1 MESLSHR
8 PFVFLLISGR
18 KEPFSPPRPP
28 PPLLALQLIQNE
40 EPASQPGRKSAA
52 AAAGQKLQIKTHRP
66 RAGER
71 EREEARRAWQAPVR
85 SSQHATR
92 KRGLPAEAN
101 VLISGQTERGGR
113 ASASASLTDGRRTIA
128 VIVHGGRADSPRPA
142 GQPRRLSI
150 PAKKASRALREEGRA
165 RIRLSVSLSWRP
177 AIPVRR
183 SVCPVQMWTLK
194 SITNGL
200 LPGRAGRSRQ
210 REYTYSPSVQ
220 VRWEIWPYL
229 ERWSVESK

>member
-1 MESLSHR
+1 M
-8 PFVFLLISGR
+8 
-18 KEPFSPPRPP
+18 
-28 PPLLALQLIQNE
+28 
-40 EPASQPGRKSAA
+40 
-52 AAAGQKLQIKTHRP
+52 
-66 RAGER
+66 
-71 EREEARRAWQAPVR
+71 
-85 SSQHATR
+85 
-92 KRGLPAEAN
+92 
-101 VLISGQTERGGR
+101 LISGQTERGGR
-113 ASASASLTDGRRTIA
+113 AGASLTDGRTIA
-128 VIVHGGRADSPRPA
+128 VIVHGGRADSPCPA

-150 PAKKASRALREEGRA
+150 VSIRAKKASRALREEGRA

-200 LPGRAGRSRQ
+200 LSGPASRSRQ
-210 REYTYSPSVQ
+210 SEYSYSPSVQ

>member
-18 KEPFSPPRPP
+18 KEPFSPP
-28 PPLLALQLIQNE
+28 PLLALQLIQNE
-40 EPASQPGRKSAA
+40 EPASRPDSLDDPR
-52 AAAGQKLQIKTHRP
+52 IKVSGGGSWTKTANKNAPTTCR
-66 RAGER
+66 REGER
-71 EREEARRAWQAPVR
+71 GRARRAWQAPVR

-101 VLISGQTERGGR
+101 VLISGQTERRGR
-113 ASASASLTDGRRTIA
+113 AGASLTDGRRTIA

-142 GQPRRLSI
+142 GKPRRLSI
-150 PAKKASRALREEGRA
+150 RAKKASRALREEGRA

-194 SITNGL
+194 SITN
-200 LPGRAGRSRQ
+200 
-210 REYTYSPSVQ
+210 
-220 VRWEIWPYL
+220 
-229 ERWSVESK
+229 

>member
-1 MESLSHR
+1 M
-8 PFVFLLISGR
+8 P
-18 KEPFSPPRPP
+18 
-28 PPLLALQLIQNE
+28 
-40 EPASQPGRKSAA
+40 
-52 AAAGQKLQIKTHRP
+52 
-66 RAGER
+66 ER
-71 EREEARRAWQAPVR
+71 ESERGARRAWQAPAR

-101 VLISGQTERGGR
+101 VLISGQTGRGGR
-113 ASASASLTDGRRTIA
+113 AGASLTDGRRTIA

-150 PAKKASRALREEGRA
+150 RAKKHRVLCGRRGERGSVCLSPSRGDQPSQFAGL
-165 RIRLSVSLSWRP
+165 
-177 AIPVRR
+177 

-200 LPGRAGRSRQ
+200 LSGPAGRSRQ
-210 REYTYSPSVQ
+210 SEYTYSPSVQ